1 MQQSMTDGL
10 HERAAWDRHPNIG
23 GPASTLLAIHDQ
35 FREASRRIA
44 SSVHRE
50 FPDVGWLRRAFR
62 PLAITLH
69 HHHHAEEA
77 MLFPMVLAR
86 TGTAPEQLVRDHQV
100 LTNAISAVEVALS
113 HGDTIEARATIASF
127 DDILVEHLAREE
139 ALVIPVLLGMSAR
152 EAWALLHG

>member
-1 MQQSMTDGL
+1 MTDGA
-10 HERAAWDRHPNIG
+10 HERAAWDRHPNIA

-44 SSVHRE
+44 SLVNRE
-50 FPDVGWLRRAFR
+50 SPDVEWVRRAFR

-69 HHHHAEEA
+69 HHHHAEEE
-77 MLFPMVLAR
+77 MLFPMVLER

-100 LTNAISAVEVALS
+100 LMDAIAAVEAALLD
-113 HGDTIEARATIASF
+113 GDTIRATATIASF
-127 DDILVEHLAREE
+127 DEILVEHLAREE
-139 ALVIPVLLGMSAR
+139 VLVIPVLLEMTAR